1 MDLRHGLQKN
11 LNKNNGGVKTPYIF
25 MKIIYYNKIKKQ
37 ALQMPKSFRQLML
50 FELSKSLIKPTKE
63 DV

>member
-1 MDLRHGLQKN
+1 
-11 LNKNNGGVKTPYIF
+11 
-25 MKIIYYNKIKKQ
+25 MKIIYYNNLKKQ
-37 ALQMPKSFRQLML
+37 ALKMPKAYRKLML

>member
-1 MDLRHGLQKN
+1 M
-11 LNKNNGGVKTPYIF
+11 GVLKLPFNT

>member
-1 MDLRHGLQKN
+1 MSKPPFN
-11 LNKNNGGVKTPYIF
+11 T

-37 ALQMPKSFRQLML
+37 ALEMPKAYRQLML

-63 DV
+63 NV

>member
-1 MDLRHGLQKN
+1 MFTIM
-11 LNKNNGGVKTPYIF
+11 VF
-25 MKIIYYNKIKKQ
+25 MKIIYYNKLKNQ
-37 ALQMPKSFRQLML
+37 ALKMPKAYRQLML